1 MALIPG
7 MSAGTAAA
15 VSGAVAA
22 AIPPILVLGFSQP
35 AWLALCIAFVAL
47 VVLWFLL
54 KPDANRGSG
63 RLDEGEIAQG
73 RRSTAAQLLR
83 EGDAALDRLRAA
95 PRVIHDQLMRE
106 EIRLLTMKADRVLR
120 DVRQDPD
127 KVMAVRRLL
136 TFYLPNAASVAEGWR
151 ALENKSEPSPERVRQ
166 TRETM
171 AGLNDAFTQFA
182 DELHEPQMQTLDLD
196 LKVLNDALKQ
206 DLEKVPR

>member
-15 VSGAVAA
+15 VAGAVAA
-22 AIPPILVLGFSQP
+22 AIPPILVLGFGQP

-83 EGDAALDRLRAA
+83 EGDEALERLRAA
-95 PRVIHDQLMRE
+95 PRLIHDQLMRE

-120 DVRQDPD
+120 DVRGDPD
-127 KVMAVRRLL
+127 KVMAVRRML

-151 ALENKSEPSPERVRQ
+151 ALEGKAEPSPERVRQ

-182 DELHEPQMQTLDLD
+182 DELHEPRMQTLDLD